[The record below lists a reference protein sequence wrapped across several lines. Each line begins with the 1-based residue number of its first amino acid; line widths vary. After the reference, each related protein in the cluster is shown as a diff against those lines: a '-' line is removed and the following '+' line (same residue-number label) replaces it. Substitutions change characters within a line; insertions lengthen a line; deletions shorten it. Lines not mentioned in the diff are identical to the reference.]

1 MDTTRVAAG
10 AVLVVVGVAS
20 LFYGATALDN
30 LPGLALAVSALAIA
44 VGTLMVGTSG
54 TPEEGATRQV

>member
-10 AVLVVVGVAS
+10 AVLVVVGVAA

-30 LPGLALAVSALAIA
+30 LPGLVLGASALAIA
-44 VGTLMVGTSG
+44 VGTLLFGTSG
-54 TPEEGATRQV
+54 TPEEDATRQV